1 MSKEFIQ
8 SLHRRLN
15 KIEESLYN
23 EAKQVGLL
31 YHVCTLDAYLKYIKP
46 DDTLSASGNYINF
59 LYKGVHFVSFTRDQ
73 FFAVETQATRNS
85 DVLVQLVIDGNK
97 LSEKYKIAPYND
109 FAYDLTG
116 DLVNFDKG
124 HEYNREKEEVAPGPI
139 KNISKYITEYR
150 VDFRDLT
157 DATFKD
163 LESSGLIEKDA
174 IYFPFAKNVYRSNDI
189 IHDFIKQKNISLGEP
204 LEFIMDDLK
213 EYSSMQNTLV
223 DDAFS
228 HDVDKASHA
237 IGDLLIGFDVNKK
250 YPKYGYLLPYYMAN
264 YKDGDHLII
273 TEALARGADL
283 FPESG
288 VDCTEL
294 LFQPP
299 LSQQDHDAA
308 LILRAMFHFS
318 RLDPNHFIRD
328 NNKDSLLTK
337 AISLSMKET
346 FDTILNPGRRRLDVN
361 MKNASGSTAL
371 FSAAANKDPYFLKNL
386 LKIGAD
392 PFVEDSLGAS
402 VLEYVATEKNEKL
415 LQAAMNKIIKNGK
428 KK

>member
-1 MSKEFIQ
+1 MGKKFIQ

-15 KIEESLYN
+15 KIEESLYT

-46 DDTLSASGNYINF
+46 DDTLSSSGNYINH
-59 LYKGVHFVSFTRDQ
+59 LYKGNNFVSFTRDQ
-73 FFAVETQATRNS
+73 FFAVNTKVIRRA

-97 LSEKYKIAPYND
+97 LSEKYKVAPYND
-109 FAYDLTG
+109 FAYDLKG
-116 DLVNFDKG
+116 DLVNMDKG
-124 HEYNREKEEVAPGPI
+124 VEDQREKEEVAPGPI

-174 IYFPFAKNVYRSNDI
+174 IYFPFAKNVYRSNDT
-189 IHDFIKQKNISLGEP
+189 IHDFIKKKGISLGEP

-213 EYSSMQNTLV
+213 EYSKQNTIL

-228 HDVDKASHA
+228 HDIYKASHV

-250 YPKYGYLLPYYMAN
+250 YPKYGYLLPYYMSN
-264 YKDGDHLII
+264 YKDEDHLII
-273 TEALARGADL
+273 TEALASGADL

-299 LSQQDHDAA
+299 LSQQDHNAA

-318 RLDPNHFIRD
+318 HLDPNHCVRD
-328 NNKDSLLTK
+328 KNKNSLLTK

-346 FDTILNPGRRRLDVN
+346 FDTILNLGRRRLDVN
-361 MKNASGSTAL
+361 MQNDSGFTAL
-371 FSAAANKDPYFLKNL
+371 FTAAANKDPYFLKEL

-392 PFVEDSLGAS
+392 PFIENSLGATA
-402 VLEYVATEKNEKL
+402 LEYVATEKNEKL
-415 LQAAMNKIIKNGK
+415 LLAAINKISKKGK
-428 KK
+428 QK